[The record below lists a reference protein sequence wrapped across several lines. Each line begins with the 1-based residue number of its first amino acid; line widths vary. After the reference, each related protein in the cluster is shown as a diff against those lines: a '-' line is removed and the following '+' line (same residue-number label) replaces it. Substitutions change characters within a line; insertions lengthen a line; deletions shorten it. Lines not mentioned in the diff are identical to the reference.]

1 MTPSSVRLSGFY
13 SLKVKLWLL
22 GLVSAVGI
30 GVLAISASLYTA
42 QSKDLVI
49 ELVDKE
55 IALASTTNKTYAD
68 GLQMGQALRNV
79 ILDPAN
85 KQAYANFADAHDKFE
100 GEMNSLVERLS
111 TVPGSTDEAAPLKA
125 NVAAWL
131 PLQDQ
136 VLELVKA
143 GNTTEATSQ
152 LVGKA
157 TPAWRTVRAG
167 LLDLIKRS
175 EEAANKDRAQLLV
188 NLHTSLITIIGLSL
202 VTFVMVSGIILYL
215 ASSIFKQV
223 GGEPAEVADTL
234 HRIAEGDLT
243 QQITIR
249 NDDDRSIIA
258 AVGTMQAKMYDLVG
272 STIRNAAEVVQES
285 EAIRTDADRLEKT
298 ALEQSEATSA
308 IAAAVEELTVSIGV
322 MSESAADAAQLSTG
336 SETQGTESLAVVSK
350 ATDSI
355 HRVAEGMNQA
365 SMSMEELSQNVG
377 SISGIVQT
385 IREIADQ
392 TNLLALNAAI
402 EAARA
407 GEHGRGFA
415 VVADEVRKLAERTTG
430 STQEI
435 TNIVSGVRTKTDA
448 VLGEMM
454 LAKDHALKSATQT
467 DDVRGAVTAMA
478 KASSQISQAIE
489 SIASAL
495 HEQSA
500 ASNDIAHRVEM
511 IAQGIDHTHAA
522 SNEAS
527 RRTNT
532 LVNLSHA
539 LKASVSK
546 FRT

>member
-1 MTPSSVRLSGFY
+1 
-13 SLKVKLWLL
+13 
-22 GLVSAVGI
+22 
-30 GVLAISASLYTA
+30 
-42 QSKDLVI
+42 
-49 ELVDKE
+49 
-55 IALASTTNKTYAD
+55 
-68 GLQMGQALRNV
+68 
-79 ILDPAN
+79 
-85 KQAYANFADAHDKFE
+85 
-100 GEMNSLVERLS
+100 
-111 TVPGSTDEAAPLKA
+111 
-125 NVAAWL
+125 
-131 PLQDQ
+131 
-136 VLELVKA
+136 
-143 GNTTEATSQ
+143 
-152 LVGKA
+152 
-157 TPAWRTVRAG
+157 
-167 LLDLIKRS
+167 
-175 EEAANKDRAQLLV
+175 
-188 NLHTSLITIIGLSL
+188 
-202 VTFVMVSGIILYL
+202 
-215 ASSIFKQV
+215 
-223 GGEPAEVADTL
+223 
-234 HRIAEGDLT
+234 
-243 QQITIR
+243 
-249 NDDDRSIIA
+249 
-258 AVGTMQAKMYDLVG
+258 
-272 STIRNAAEVVQES
+272 
-285 EAIRTDADRLEKT
+285 
-298 ALEQSEATSA
+298 
-308 IAAAVEELTVSIGV
+308 
-322 MSESAADAAQLSTG
+322 
-336 SETQGTESLAVVSK
+336 
-350 ATDSI
+350 
-355 HRVAEGMNQA
+355 
-365 SMSMEELSQNVG
+365 VG

-532 LVNLSHA
+532 LVSLSHA